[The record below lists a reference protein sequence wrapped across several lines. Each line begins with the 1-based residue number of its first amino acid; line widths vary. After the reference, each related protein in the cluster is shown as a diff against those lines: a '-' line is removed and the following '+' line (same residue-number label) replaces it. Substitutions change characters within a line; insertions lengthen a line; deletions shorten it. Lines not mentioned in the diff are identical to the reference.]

1 MMLELTH
8 YGGVAPVKPLRIN
21 TQFLYRAGESDPP
34 PLSICIM
41 SSRRPVAIE
50 TRLNGDIVNYL
61 ERTTADPFSCINCN
75 IAVIRILV
83 FEFFC
88 LAWLTGVWEGW
99 RGWSAKLGQDAE
111 QGS

>member
-21 TQFLYRAGESDPP
+21 IQFLYRAGDSDPP

-75 IAVIRILV
+75 IAVILILQGLQQQSH
-83 FEFFC
+83 EPHAQENTSTAP
-88 LAWLTGVWEGW
+88 LAINRLNCKG
-99 RGWSAKLGQDAE
+99 
-111 QGS
+111 

>member
-50 TRLNGDIVNYL
+50 TRLKGEDRQEFQILTYADHPVTIFPIQL
-61 ERTTADPFSCINCN
+61 EPHSNVHLEEHVATA
-75 IAVIRILV
+75 IADAKSSPV
-83 FEFFC
+83 
-88 LAWLTGVWEGW
+88 GV
-99 RGWSAKLGQDAE
+99 
-111 QGS
+111 